1 MARLLRCWY
10 IKLLFLLLALFCV
23 FVKHFTEVFPS
34 ALRDKNRVSKVAL
47 NLTNGDVSTYK
58 KEKVFIQQQIE
69 TLLVYNHETLPWA
82 FFLHE
87 KKKFLFSILTWRDCG
102 ACAAV
107 SASPSS
113 YSSMSSLRWLLNSSM
128 PSAGMKI

>member
-58 KEKVFIQQQIE
+58 KEKVFFSATNRNTSRLQSRNL
-69 TLLVYNHETLPWA
+69 TLGV
-82 FFLHE
+82 FL
-87 KKKFLFSILTWRDCG
+87 
-102 ACAAV
+102 A
-107 SASPSS
+107 
-113 YSSMSSLRWLLNSSM
+113 
-128 PSAGMKI
+128 